1 MVANIE
7 NNIKLNFFNYVRQ
20 YVNSTFKLQFKDQ
33 LEQSQYG
40 EKTELKKL
48 LKKDLYQIK
57 EDMVNNTLNSNNKYH
72 NWIIENRNIIYPLEY
87 KNSYQFDIKHYPQK
101 YLTGMI
107 YMNRQ
112 IEKLG
117 TKMFQFFPLRNNII
131 MKYIPLDTKA
141 LIDLFIEGEIECT
154 NIDGNIY
161 TVYKADCFNNITEYK
176 DGKK

>member
-1 MVANIE
+1 MIIFDYQENIE
-7 NNIKLNFFNYVRQ
+7 
-20 YVNSTFKLQFKDQ
+20 Q

-57 EDMVNNTLNSNNKYH
+57 EDIVNNTLNSNNKYH

-107 YMNRQ
+107 YMNRE

-161 TVYKADCFNNITEYK
+161 TVHKADCFNNINEYK

>member
-1 MVANIE
+1 MYNEFIQFNEKYFNNISINGKNLSSILDYSAIDMLTNIE

-33 LEQSQYG
+33 LEKSQYG

-101 YLTGMI
+101 YLTGKINKKIFDFLI
-107 YMNRQ
+107 Y
-112 IEKLG
+112 
-117 TKMFQFFPLRNNII
+117 F
-131 MKYIPLDTKA
+131 
-141 LIDLFIEGEIECT
+141 CS
-154 NIDGNIY
+154 
-161 TVYKADCFNNITEYK
+161 
-176 DGKK
+176 

>member
-1 MVANIE
+1 MLTNIE

-57 EDMVNNTLNSNNKYH
+57 EDMINNTLNSNNKYH
-72 NWIIENRNIIYPLEY
+72 NWIIENRNLIYPLEY

-101 YLTGMI
+101 YLSGKI
-107 YMNRQ
+107 NKK
-112 IEKLG
+112 I
-117 TKMFQFFPLRNNII
+117 FDF
-131 MKYIPLDTKA
+131 
-141 LIDLFIEGEIECT
+141 LIDFCS
-154 NIDGNIY
+154 
-161 TVYKADCFNNITEYK
+161 
-176 DGKK
+176 